1 MKTYAV
7 LNSNSIVENLIVASS
22 LETAEAVT
30 GANCVHVALGLQAN
44 IGDVYS
50 DGSFSAPAE

>member
-7 LNSNSIVENLIVASS
+7 LNSSSIVENLIVASS
-22 LETAEAVT
+22 LEMAETVT

-44 IGDVYS
+44 IGDIYS
-50 DGSFSAPAE
+50 DGSFSTPA